1 MQWFFPIFSLWICLG
16 YSAAFAL
23 YWVAGNVIMLLQ
35 TLIINKVLDSK
46 EARTTSVAGEGK
58 VI

>member
-1 MQWFFPIFSLWICLG
+1 
-16 YSAAFAL
+16 
-23 YWVAGNVIMLLQ
+23 MLLQ